1 MEMAQEPVEDIAGYR
16 DLVPIGRGGFSV
28 VFRGHQEAF
37 DRQVAIKVLM
47 VGPEEALQRRFLREV
62 KVTGKLSGHP
72 HVVTALDAGLTWSGR
87 PYLATALHER
97 GSLHDRLMAQGR
109 FPAAEV
115 AVIGTKIA
123 GALAAA
129 HAVGIV
135 HRDVKPSNILV
146 SQYGEPALADFG
158 VAYLFNDNGK
168 TTFYD
173 VFSPHHV
180 APEAIN
186 GVQPGPLGDIYALG
200 STLFQ
205 LVHGRTPFDSESN
218 DAVAALLWK
227 VMNDPTPVLDCPD
240 LPELSGVLAKAM
252 AKEPSERYA
261 DAGEFAQA
269 LRALVP
275 DADVHPAGPEAAQ
288 TPAAQTPVA
297 QTPAAQTPVAIAE
310 TPTARVVQAPGPAT
324 TGIPELTIVRPERV
338 VEVAAAPAAKRRRWR
353 IWAPALAL
361 VAIAATLTVVALGR
375 GREAPAALA
384 TQPAPTPP
392 SVAPEVLR
400 KARPTGV
407 TVKDK
412 GALVTVRWTVSKDRD
427 DQLFLQILAAGP
439 ATRPRTEAIP
449 RGSGEFQVAGL
460 ETPTGYCFLV
470 GAVVAWGSPSV
481 VAWSLPTCIRGAVL
495 PAPAASSVVSK

>member
-1 MEMAQEPVEDIAGYR
+1 MAQEPIEDIAGYR

-62 KVTGKLSGHP
+62 KLTGRLSGHP
-72 HVVTALDAGLTWSGR
+72 NVVTALDAGLTWSGR

-97 GSLHDRLMAQGR
+97 GSLHDRLMAEGP
-109 FPAAEV
+109 FPAVEV

-146 SQYGEPALADFG
+146 SQYDEPALADFG
-158 VAYLFNDNGK
+158 VAYLFNDGGK
-168 TTFYD
+168 TTLYD

-186 GVQPGPLGDIYALG
+186 GSQSGPLADIYALG

-205 LVHGRTPFDSESN
+205 LLHGRTPFDSESN

-227 VMNDPTPVLDCPD
+227 VMNDPTPVADCPD

-252 AKEPSERYA
+252 AKNPSDRYA

-269 LRALVP
+269 LRALTP
-275 DADVHPAGPEAAQ
+275 DADVSPAGFEAAE
-288 TPAAQTPVA
+288 TPVA
-297 QTPAAQTPVAIAE
+297 TAE
-310 TPTARVVQAPGPAT
+310 TQTARVVQAPGPAT
-324 TGIPELTIVRPERV
+324 TPVPELTIVRPERV
-338 VEVAAAPAAKRRRWR
+338 IEVAAAPVTRRRWPV
-353 IWAPALAL
+353 WALTITLTAMA
-361 VAIAATLTVVALGR
+361 AAATVVVLSR
-375 GREAPAALA
+375 GQGSSAALQ
-384 TQPAPTPP
+384 TQQAPPP
-392 SVAPEVLR
+392 SPVASEVLE

-412 GALVTVRWTVSKDRD
+412 GALVTVRWTVSQGRD
-427 DQLFLQILAAGP
+427 DQLFLQIIAAQP
-439 ATRPRTEAIP
+439 AARPRTEAIP
-449 RGSGEFQVAGL
+449 KGAGEFQVAGL

-495 PAPAASSVVSK
+495 PTSAASSAISR

>member
-1 MEMAQEPVEDIAGYR
+1 MAQEPIEDIAGYR

-62 KVTGKLSGHP
+62 KLTGRLSGHP
-72 HVVTALDAGLTWSGR
+72 NVVTALDAGLTWSGR

-97 GSLHDRLMAQGR
+97 GSLHDRLMAQGP

-168 TTFYD
+168 TTLYD

-186 GVQPGPLGDIYALG
+186 GSQSGPLVDIYALG

-205 LVHGRTPFDSESN
+205 LLHGRTPFDSESN
-218 DAVAALLWK
+218 GAVAALLWK

-252 AKEPSERYA
+252 AKDPSDRYA
-261 DAGEFAQA
+261 DASEFAQA
-269 LRALVP
+269 LRALTP
-275 DADVHPAGPEAAQ
+275 DADAPVVAFEAAE
-288 TPAAQTPVA
+288 TPVA
-297 QTPAAQTPVAIAE
+297 TAEAQ
-310 TPTARVVQAPGPAT
+310 TARVVQAPGPAT
-324 TGIPELTIVRPERV
+324 TAHPELTIVRPERV
-338 VEVAAAPAAKRRRWR
+338 IEVAAAPAVKRRRWR
-353 IWAPALAL
+353 VWALT
-361 VAIAATLTVVALGR
+361 ATLTTMAAAVTVVLLSR
-375 GREAPAALA
+375 GQGAPAALP
-384 TQPAPTPP
+384 TQRAPVP
-392 SVAPEVLR
+392 SPVSSELLE

-407 TVKDK
+407 TVQDK
-412 GALVTVRWTVSKDRD
+412 GALATVRWTVSQGRD
-427 DQLFLQILAAGP
+427 DQLFLQIIAAQP
-439 ATRPRTEAIP
+439 AARPRTEAIP
-449 RGSGEFQVAGL
+449 KGAGEFQVAGL

-481 VAWSLPTCIRGAVL
+481 VAWSIPTCIRGAVL
-495 PAPAASSVVSK
+495 PTPAASSAISR